1 MRGATITMDQH
12 SLEHFRQKL
21 LAEKAHL
28 EEQLDS
34 LNSGGLRESLFDA
47 TQELSRYDN
56 HPGDLGTEVFERSK
70 DRALRDNVQI
80 QLQKIE
86 DALRSMEEST
96 YGYCRRCGREI
107 PRERLEAI
115 PETTLCLACRQ
126 EMEGEGDKDSRPV
139 EEAVILP
146 PFGGQTTDPHQKHPD
161 EEEAVEYD
169 GEDVWQELGRTI
181 EHAAEARSGSYFG
194 PLDLDEDQD
203 AVEAVDNI
211 PYFRGADGVFYEDT
225 GAYIDDE
232 GSPEEKVI
240 GDAGW
245 DRVRQESQS

>member
-1 MRGATITMDQH
+1 MDRQ
-12 SLEHFRQKL
+12 SLAHFRQKL
-21 LAEKAHL
+21 LEEKAGL

-34 LNSGGLRESLFDA
+34 LNSGGLGESLLES

-56 HPGDLGTEVFERSK
+56 HPGDLGTEEFERGK
-70 DRALRDNVQI
+70 DLALRDNVQV
-80 QLQKIE
+80 QLRKIE
-86 DALRSMEEST
+86 DALQSIAEGT

-115 PETTLCLACRQ
+115 PETTLCLECRRK
-126 EMEGEGDKDSRPV
+126 MEGKADKHSRPV

-146 PFGGQTTDPHQKHPD
+146 PFGGQTTDPHQKHAD

-181 EHAAEARSGSYFG
+181 EHASEARSGSYFG
-194 PLDLDEDQD
+194 PLDLDEDQGF
-203 AVEAVDNI
+203 VEAVENI
-211 PYFRGADGVFYEDT
+211 PYFRGADGMFYEDT
-225 GAYIDDE
+225 GAYLEDE
-232 GSPEEKVI
+232 GAPEEKVI

-245 DRVRQESQS
+245 DRVLKGEEDREHQS